1 MKKQAKITLDIWLDE
16 NQIPERILWNAPDG
30 GVYNADANAA
40 FLSIWDEKTQET
52 LRLDVWTKQMSV
64 DAMKKF
70 IHQNIV
76 TTASLLRRSTNED
89 EAADVIEEFG
99 KRLLKVLKIS
109 DKE

>member
-16 NQIPERILWNAPDG
+16 NQIPERIEWNAPDG
-30 GVYNADANAA
+30 GVYHAEAKAA
-40 FLSIWDEKTQET
+40 FLTLWDESAKET
-52 LRLDVWTKQMSV
+52 LRLDLWTKEMSV

-76 TTASLLRRSTNED
+76 TTANLLRRATNDNEGA
-89 EAADVIEEFG
+89 ECIEEFG
-99 KRLLKVLKIS
+99 AKLLKILKLS

>member
-16 NQIPERILWNAPDG
+16 NQIPERIEWNAPDG
-30 GVYNADANAA
+30 GIFHAEARAA
-40 FLSIWDEKTQET
+40 FLTIWDESSQET
-52 LRLDVWTKQMSV
+52 LRLDLWTKDMSV

-76 TTASLLRRSTNED
+76 TTAHLLRRATNDNEGA
-89 EAADVIEEFG
+89 ESIEEFG
-99 KRLLKVLKIS
+99 TKLLKILKLT